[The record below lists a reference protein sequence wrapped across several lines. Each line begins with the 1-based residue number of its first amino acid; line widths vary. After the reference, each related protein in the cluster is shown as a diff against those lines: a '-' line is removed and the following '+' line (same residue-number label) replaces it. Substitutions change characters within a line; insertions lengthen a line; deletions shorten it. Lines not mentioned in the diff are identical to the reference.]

1 MGQKWRDSYP
11 QDSWGSAGHCT
22 WRADPIH
29 HAETHGKARPFCALC
44 VPANQKMAMSMRIH
58 KPFPR
63 FLARRALRG
72 SAKRPEKDSVS
83 VRVKRRHVMI
93 PHSRGATWTSDAE
106 WSQGGNQRHCETP
119 RKPLA
124 FPWGDAPDP
133 APFSMRGRYL
143 DVNSRCLEKLGGT
156 ELGRNPRPSEFRPAR
171 AESAESAESGVGL
184 VPPYSI
190 IYANSHFRP
199 ESGAPSGAPLRP
211 RAEPAL
217 VRCIDVR

>member
-1 MGQKWRDSYP
+1 M
-11 QDSWGSAGHCT
+11 
-22 WRADPIH
+22 
-29 HAETHGKARPFCALC
+29 
-44 VPANQKMAMSMRIH
+44 
-58 KPFPR
+58 
-63 FLARRALRG
+63 
-72 SAKRPEKDSVS
+72 
-83 VRVKRRHVMI
+83 RVKRRHVMI

>member
-11 QDSWGSAGHCT
+11 QDSWGWAGHCT

-156 ELGRNPRPSEFRPAR
+156 ELGRNPRPSELRAR
-171 AESAESAESGVGL
+171 ASGVRCRFACLGFASRGL
-184 VPPYSI
+184 LGAPLCFLCFCTLNIPS
-190 IYANSHFRP
+190 
-199 ESGAPSGAPLRP
+199 SGAPYATP
-211 RAEPAL
+211 RA
-217 VRCIDVR
+217 

>member
-1 MGQKWRDSYP
+1 MKNGFECVTGAFLCSVCPCSSENGNRTQENSGTTWERVRRTRRGE
-11 QDSWGSAGHCT
+11 QAGNASAGHCT

-29 HAETHGKARPFCALC
+29 HAETHGKARAFCALC
-44 VPANQKMAMSMRIH
+44 VPADQKSAMSMRIH

-72 SAKRPEKDSVS
+72 SAKRPRKDSVS

-143 DVNSRCLEKLGGT
+143 DVNSHSFSIPCYPLSK
-156 ELGRNPRPSEFRPAR
+156 SM
-171 AESAESAESGVGL
+171 
-184 VPPYSI
+184 PPPDI
-190 IYANSHFRP
+190 PTF
-199 ESGAPSGAPLRP
+199 
-211 RAEPAL
+211 
-217 VRCIDVR
+217 